1 MSQTVKHL
9 AIIMDGNGRWALARN
24 KSRTYGHLKGS
35 ENVRTITIKANELGL
50 KVLTLYA
57 FSTENWLRPKKE
69 VDYLMKLP
77 KLFFTK
83 YLAELMANNVSV
95 RTIGDI
101 TKFPQETL
109 EIIEAGIA
117 ATANNSG
124 LILNFAMNYG
134 AQAEILQAT
143 QQTLAQLQVDK
154 KLNLSQELWESHLQT
169 AGLPPVDLLIRTGGE
184 YRLSNFLLY
193 QLAYAEL
200 LFLEVAWP
208 DFSAALLEESLREF
222 QRRQRRYGGL

>member
-143 QQTLAQLQVDK
+143 RQTLAQLQVDK